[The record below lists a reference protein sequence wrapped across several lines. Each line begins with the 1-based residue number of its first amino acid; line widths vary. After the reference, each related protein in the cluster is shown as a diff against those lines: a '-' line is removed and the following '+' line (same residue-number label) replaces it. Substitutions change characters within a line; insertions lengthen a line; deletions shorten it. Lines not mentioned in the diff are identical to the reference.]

1 MDMFLAS
8 YPNPSRHLQPWG
20 PGRPTM
26 LSADQAMQIL
36 DVRLG
41 ISVGRSTF
49 YRWMQTGRFFSIK
62 LGGKI
67 FIPLAEMEGIVER
80 LSRGERL

>member
-1 MDMFLAS
+1 MVRTS
-8 YPNPSRHLQPWG
+8 YPSRSQLQHLQPWG

-26 LSADQAMQIL
+26 LSAERAMQIL
-36 DVRLG
+36 DARLG
-41 ISVGRSTF
+41 ITVGRSTF
-49 YRWMQTGRFFSIK
+49 YRWMQTGRLFSIK

-67 FIPLAEMEGIVER
+67 FIPLSEMETIVER